1 MSQFGHPRG
10 IPGRMAGWVMAHRGS
25 NRRRNRWAV
34 SLLDVQPTDRVL
46 EIGFGPGVAI
56 AELAN
61 RAIRGQVYGI
71 DHSEVMLQQAS
82 RRNAAAIRAHRVHLV
97 HASVD
102 QLPSFDDPLDAILAV
117 NSVGIWPNPAER
129 LHELRRLLRPDGRIA
144 LASQPRCPGATDQAT
159 VRAAQQLQDLLTQA
173 GFIQIRTET
182 LDLDPPVACVLAIN
196 PADGWAPRL
205 LQPVRMGAFDAV
217 AGVATTGF
225 DEIDETRASNR
236 QLAEL
241 MATIP
246 PVNVVDD
253 PVKIRED
260 RARGAGP
267 FPAPVRLDQA
277 VNRTI
282 PGRAGDI
289 PIRVFTPEV
298 VRGVFLHLHGGGWT
312 LGSAANQ
319 DPFLAAL
326 AHDAGVAVVSVE
338 YRLAPEHPYPA
349 GPDDCEDAA
358 AWLVASAQREFG
370 TDRLVIGG
378 ESAGA
383 HLAVCTLL
391 RLRDR
396 RGITGAFRAAQ
407 LIFGAYDLSMSP
419 STRRWGDR
427 NLGLSVPVIAWFN
440 DQFVPGRSPE
450 QRRDPD
456 ISPLYADLSG
466 MPPAR
471 FVVGTQ
477 DPLLDDSL
485 FMAARWRSAGSPA
498 VLEVV
503 AEAVH
508 GFVLYPI
515 AVAQQELA
523 RGLAY
528 VAAAV
533 RNEASD
539 KFSVVDD
546 PER

>member
-1 MSQFGHPRG
+1 MS
-10 IPGRMAGWVMAHRGS
+10 
-25 NRRRNRWAV
+25 
-34 SLLDVQPTDRVL
+34 
-46 EIGFGPGVAI
+46 
-56 AELAN
+56 
-61 RAIRGQVYGI
+61 
-71 DHSEVMLQQAS
+71 
-82 RRNAAAIRAHRVHLV
+82 
-97 HASVD
+97 
-102 QLPSFDDPLDAILAV
+102 
-117 NSVGIWPNPAER
+117 
-129 LHELRRLLRPDGRIA
+129 
-144 LASQPRCPGATDQAT
+144 
-159 VRAAQQLQDLLTQA
+159 
-173 GFIQIRTET
+173 
-182 LDLDPPVACVLAIN
+182 
-196 PADGWAPRL
+196 
-205 LQPVRMGAFDAV
+205 AFDAV

-225 DEIDETRASNR
+225 EEIEETRAFNR

-241 MATIP
+241 LSTIP

-253 PVKIRED
+253 PVRIRAD

-267 FPAPVRLDQA
+267 FPAPVRLDEA
-277 VNRTI
+277 VDRTV

-289 PIRVFTPEV
+289 PIRVVRPDA

-326 AHDAGVAVVSVE
+326 AHHADVAAVSVE

-358 AWLVASAQREFG
+358 AWLVANAQREFG

-383 HLAVCTLL
+383 HLAVSTLL

-396 RGITGAFRAAQ
+396 RGIAGAFRAA
-407 LIFGAYDLSMSP
+407 LLTFGAYDLSMTP

-427 NLGLSVPVIAWFN
+427 NLVLSLPAITWFS

-450 QRRDPD
+450 ERRDPD
-456 ISPLYADLSG
+456 ISPLFADLSG

-515 AVAQQELA
+515 AVAQQEVA
-523 RGLAY
+523 SALAY

-533 RNEASD
+533 RDEASD
-539 KFSVVDD
+539 EFSVADG
-546 PER
+546 R

>member
-1 MSQFGHPRG
+1 M
-10 IPGRMAGWVMAHRGS
+10 
-25 NRRRNRWAV
+25 
-34 SLLDVQPTDRVL
+34 T
-46 EIGFGPGVAI
+46 
-56 AELAN
+56 
-61 RAIRGQVYGI
+61 
-71 DHSEVMLQQAS
+71 
-82 RRNAAAIRAHRVHLV
+82 
-97 HASVD
+97 
-102 QLPSFDDPLDAILAV
+102 
-117 NSVGIWPNPAER
+117 
-129 LHELRRLLRPDGRIA
+129 
-144 LASQPRCPGATDQAT
+144 
-159 VRAAQQLQDLLTQA
+159 
-173 GFIQIRTET
+173 
-182 LDLDPPVACVLAIN
+182 
-196 PADGWAPRL
+196 
-205 LQPVRMGAFDAV
+205 AFDAI

-225 DEIDETRASNR
+225 EDIDETLAFNR

-241 MATIP
+241 MATVP

-260 RARGAGP
+260 RARGVGP
-267 FPAPVRLDQA
+267 FPAPVRLDEA
-277 VNRTI
+277 VDRTV

-326 AHDAGVAVVSVE
+326 AHHADVAVVSVE

-358 AWLVASAQREFG
+358 AWLVANAEREFG

-383 HLAVCTLL
+383 HLAVSTLL

-396 RGITGAFRAAQ
+396 RGITDAFRAAQ
-407 LIFGAYDLSMSP
+407 LTFGAYDLSMTP

-427 NLGLSVPVIAWFN
+427 NLVLSLPVVTWFS

-450 QRRDPD
+450 ERRDPD

-471 FVVGTQ
+471 FVVGTE

-485 FMAARWRSAGSPA
+485 FMAARWRSAASPA
-498 VLEVV
+498 VLDVV

-515 AVAQQELA
+515 AVAQQEVA
-523 RGLAY
+523 RTLAY

-533 RNEASD
+533 RD
-539 KFSVVDD
+539 KATDELPIVDGS
-546 PER
+546 

>member
-1 MSQFGHPRG
+1 MS
-10 IPGRMAGWVMAHRGS
+10 V
-25 NRRRNRWAV
+25 
-34 SLLDVQPTDRVL
+34 
-46 EIGFGPGVAI
+46 
-56 AELAN
+56 
-61 RAIRGQVYGI
+61 
-71 DHSEVMLQQAS
+71 
-82 RRNAAAIRAHRVHLV
+82 
-97 HASVD
+97 
-102 QLPSFDDPLDAILAV
+102 
-117 NSVGIWPNPAER
+117 
-129 LHELRRLLRPDGRIA
+129 
-144 LASQPRCPGATDQAT
+144 
-159 VRAAQQLQDLLTQA
+159 
-173 GFIQIRTET
+173 
-182 LDLDPPVACVLAIN
+182 
-196 PADGWAPRL
+196 
-205 LQPVRMGAFDAV
+205 FDAV

-225 DEIDETRASNR
+225 DEIDETRAFNR
-236 QLAEL
+236 QLAGL

-253 PVKIRED
+253 PVQIRKD

-267 FPAPVRLDQA
+267 FPVPVRLDEA
-277 VNRTI
+277 VDRTV

-326 AHDAGVAVVSVE
+326 AHNADVAVVSVE

-358 AWLVASAQREFG
+358 AWLVANAQREFG

-383 HLAVCTLL
+383 HLAVSTLL

-396 RGITGAFRAAQ
+396 RGITRAFRAAQ
-407 LIFGAYDLSMSP
+407 LAFGGYDLSMTP
-419 STRRWGDR
+419 STRLWGDR
-427 NLGLSVPVIAWFN
+427 NLVLSVPVITWFN

-450 QRRDPD
+450 ERRDPD

-471 FVVGTQ
+471 FVVGTE

-498 VLEVV
+498 ALEVV

-508 GFVLYPI
+508 GFVAYSI

-523 RGLAY
+523 RGFGY

-533 RNEASD
+533 RDEASD
-539 KFSVVDD
+539 EIPFVG
-546 PER
+546 EG

>member
-1 MSQFGHPRG
+1 MN
-10 IPGRMAGWVMAHRGS
+10 M
-25 NRRRNRWAV
+25 
-34 SLLDVQPTDRVL
+34 
-46 EIGFGPGVAI
+46 
-56 AELAN
+56 
-61 RAIRGQVYGI
+61 
-71 DHSEVMLQQAS
+71 
-82 RRNAAAIRAHRVHLV
+82 
-97 HASVD
+97 
-102 QLPSFDDPLDAILAV
+102 
-117 NSVGIWPNPAER
+117 
-129 LHELRRLLRPDGRIA
+129 
-144 LASQPRCPGATDQAT
+144 
-159 VRAAQQLQDLLTQA
+159 
-173 GFIQIRTET
+173 
-182 LDLDPPVACVLAIN
+182 
-196 PADGWAPRL
+196 
-205 LQPVRMGAFDAV
+205 FDAV

-225 DEIDETRASNR
+225 DEIDETRTFNR
-236 QLAEL
+236 QLAGL

-253 PVKIRED
+253 PVQIRKD

-267 FPAPVRLDQA
+267 FPVPARLDEA
-277 VNRTI
+277 VDRTV

-326 AHDAGVAVVSVE
+326 ANNADVAVVSVE

-358 AWLVASAQREFG
+358 AWLVANAQREFG

-383 HLAVCTLL
+383 HLAVSTLL

-396 RGITGAFRAAQ
+396 RGITRAFRAAQ
-407 LIFGAYDLSMSP
+407 LAFGGYDLSMTP

-427 NLGLSVPVIAWFN
+427 NLVLSVPVITWFN

-450 QRRDPD
+450 ERRDPD

-471 FVVGTQ
+471 FVVGTE

-498 VLEVV
+498 ALEVV

-508 GFVLYPI
+508 GFVAYPI

-523 RGLAY
+523 RGIGY

-533 RNEASD
+533 RDEESD
-539 KFSVVDD
+539 EIPFVG
-546 PER
+546 RG